1 MALWNRIQQLEP
13 VYRQKVHELYDR
25 DEFPMEVRHY
35 LAPWIESQTWDHA
48 AQDQNQAVLLFQV
61 LLENLDNQY
70 SRFVQE
76 GREESFL
83 LQCNFRRFKHNFQR
97 YQEEPTTL
105 ASIILW
111 FLRKEKEILDTVELS
126 QQPCVCMLT
135 IQITILLDYQRDLIG
150 CFADGQVM
158 DHTIKCLEEQQDE
171 FDFKY
176 QTHQMEG
183 KCTCTYTLPPRSF
196 STRFPSHH
204 NCSLCYRMG
213 QFCIEPLKKLQVM
226 YNNSFQ
232 LLLNAYLGPLF
243 VFLQSLLLALRELLT
258 LVEEVTSLFV
268 EEELVGWSRRQQKA
282 CIGAPEDTSL
292 LVLEEWMTALAQALF
307 QVKSFLM
314 KLDELSGKVT
324 YEKDPVLAHNLYLKQ
339 RTDNLLTRLLKSAFV
354 VESQPTM
361 PQGKGPLVLRTGIQF
376 SVKTRLLVK
385 IPELNHEMKVTVT
398 VDKYRRFN
406 ILGTNTKALNMT
418 ESMNGGFVA
427 DFRHLTL
434 REKKFGAGG
443 RSSTDLSLS
452 VTEELHIINFET
464 EFKLHDLSVKLETCS
479 LPVVIISNSSQ
490 QQSAWASV
498 LWFNMLCNDAKNVL
512 FFAGSVQAPWSQLA
526 EMLSWQFLSVA
537 GRGLDADQL
546 DMIANKLFGK
556 QQSFESCYLSWPKF
570 NKESVAE
577 NNFTFWVWFDG
588 ILGLVKT
595 FLAEIWKD
603 GSVIGFVSKAREKS
617 LLKRKQ
623 DGTFLVRFSES
634 FKDGGVTFSWA
645 ETDANGRV
653 RVRSVQPFTRTDL
666 TQIPFVEIIR
676 NFQILEVGNVPENPL
691 RFLYPGIPKDSA
703 FGKYYTEKSGE
714 QSPYFKY
721 IKTKLMFVSKE

>member
-126 QQPCVCMLT
+126 QQVQTLQVQQTSMDTDHQRNLQRRVED
-135 IQITILLDYQRDLIG
+135 IQNKV
-150 CFADGQVM
+150 QVM

-183 KCTCTYTLPPRSF
+183 TIHEADK
-196 STRFPSHH
+196 
-204 NCSLCYRMG
+204 
-213 QFCIEPLKKLQVM
+213 ILQQM
-226 YNNSFQ
+226 
-232 LLLNAYLGPLF
+232 LNRLDHSRK
-243 VFLQSLLLALRELLT
+243 SLLLALRELLT

-398 VDKYRRFN
+398 VDKEAPQFKGYRRFN

-721 IKTKLMFVSKE
+721 IKTKLMFVSKDPNSFP

>member
-126 QQPCVCMLT
+126 QQVQTLQVQQTSMDTDHQRNLQRRVED
-135 IQITILLDYQRDLIG
+135 IQNKV
-150 CFADGQVM
+150 QVM

-183 KCTCTYTLPPRSF
+183 KDAGKMDGAKYKAILEE
-196 STRFPSHH
+196 
-204 NCSLCYRMG
+204 N
-213 QFCIEPLKKLQVM
+213 
-226 YNNSFQ
+226 
-232 LLLNAYLGPLF
+232 LLES
-243 VFLQSLLLALRELLT
+243 SLLLALRELLT

-427 DFRHLTL
+427 DFRHLV
-434 REKKFGAGG
+434 
-443 RSSTDLSLS
+443 SLSLS

-570 NKESVAE
+570 NK

>member
-126 QQPCVCMLT
+126 QQVQTLQVQQTSMDT
-135 IQITILLDYQRDLIG
+135 DHQRNL
-150 CFADGQVM
+150 Q
-158 DHTIKCLEEQQDE
+158 
-171 FDFKY
+171 
-176 QTHQMEG
+176 
-183 KCTCTYTLPPRSF
+183 R
-196 STRFPSHH
+196 R
-204 NCSLCYRMG
+204 LCYRMG

-556 QQSFESCYLSWPKF
+556 STVNITMFDH
-570 NKESVAE
+570 VAE

-645 ETDANGRV
+645 ETDANGLV